1 MKKEHVKRRER
12 CNLSASRLIQLV
24 CAALL
29 VCDTRQAFCP
39 GYPAGAL
46 GPFART
52 GPKHVSV
59 KSVRSVGALALTCGF
74 RDALRRLNPFGRSKS
89 EEVRQKWE
97 ELQRSPDALAR
108 RVGAA
113 SRLLFPRPRFA
124 VFE

>member
-1 MKKEHVKRRER
+1 MMK
-12 CNLSASRLIQLV
+12 IV

-29 VCDTRQAFCP
+29 VCDTRQAFSP
-39 GYPAGAL
+39 GYPAGVP

-97 ELQRSPDALAR
+97 ELQRSPDALGR

-113 SRLLFPRPRFA
+113 CRLLFPRFA
-124 VFE
+124 VF

>member
-1 MKKEHVKRRER
+1 MKSVR
-12 CNLSASRLIQLV
+12 SV
-24 CAALL
+24 
-29 VCDTRQAFCP
+29 
-39 GYPAGAL
+39 GAL
-46 GPFART
+46 ALTECRP
-52 GPKHVSV
+52 
-59 KSVRSVGALALTCGF
+59 SVRSVGALALTCGF

-113 SRLLFPRPRFA
+113 SRLMFPRFA